1 MASRLNAL
9 ARRLPAARGCLSRPK
24 RGGGSEPW
32 WSEGTHKP
40 RGNLFG
46 ETPPPPGQTRS
57 WEMWEAPYYFTGIA
71 TVVLLVGGLTLK
83 PDTRITTWAKEE
95 YLRREALENEK

>member
-57 WEMWEAPYYFTGIA
+57 WEMWEVRHSPNTLSRR
-71 TVVLLVGGLTLK
+71 LLLLCRHSRMWEH
-83 PDTRITTWAKEE
+83 PQWTTP
-95 YLRREALENEK
+95 LL